1 MKKHV
6 KTYAM
11 ISDSIALSCCFHTAF
26 AYLFDNTDDKLGG
39 SGLSGVIITIA
50 FVFTVFNGVLM
61 AIAGFYLIL
70 KGVRQVGWA
79 TIVVVLL
86 FYITALLVHIY
97 GKPAT

>member
-6 KTYAM
+6 KTYAT
-11 ISDSIALSCCFHTAF
+11 ISDGIALTCCIHTAF
-26 AYLFDNTDDKLGG
+26 VYLFDNNDDKLGG

-50 FVFTVFNGVLM
+50 FVFTVFNGALM

-70 KGVRQVGWA
+70 KGVRQLGWT

-86 FYITALLVHIY
+86 FYITTLLIHIY
-97 GKPAT
+97 GKLAA